1 MQLKFVP
8 RNSVKSTKK
17 STATYKPLYDAL
29 EQLQPDGETLRILY
43 KDNKEFN
50 AIRTKLYAYNKQNQV
65 KLKISH
71 DSEDK
76 YLYVYL

>member
-1 MQLKFVP
+1 MQIKFVP
-8 RNSVKSTKK
+8 RESVKSTRK
-17 STATYKPLYDAL
+17 SVARYKAL
-29 EQLQPDGETLRILY
+29 FEALQQLQPGGEALRILY

-65 KLKISH
+65 KLKTGH